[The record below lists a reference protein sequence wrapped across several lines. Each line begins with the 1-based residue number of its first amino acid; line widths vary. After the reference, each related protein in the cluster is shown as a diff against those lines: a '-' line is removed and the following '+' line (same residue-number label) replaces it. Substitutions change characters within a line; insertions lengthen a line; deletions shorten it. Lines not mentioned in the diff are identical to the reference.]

1 MTTAEPQASAIRTS
15 IERVEHLDGAD
26 LHDLC
31 DATDM
36 AILDGGGFGWLEP
49 PARETLEAFWRGVL
63 AVPER
68 ELFVVRLGGTI
79 CGSGQLILPSRN
91 DELQRHAAQIKSAFI
106 APWARG
112 HGLARDLT
120 LALELR
126 ARALKFMILNLDV
139 RATQEAA
146 IRIYD
151 NLGYIR
157 WGSHPAY
164 AWVKGELVEGYF
176 YYKNLKQTDLPKRQ

>member
-1 MTTAEPQASAIRTS
+1 VTTSEPQRPGIRTS
-15 IERVEHLDGAD
+15 IDRVERLDSAD
-26 LHDLC
+26 MHDLC

-36 AILDGGGFGWLEP
+36 AILDGGGFGWLDIP
-49 PARETLEAFWRGVL
+49 PRETLEAFWRGVL

-91 DELQRHAAQIKSAFI
+91 DESQRHASQIKSAFI

-120 LALELR
+120 LALEAR
-126 ARALKFMILNLDV
+126 ARALKFTILNLDV
-139 RATQEAA
+139 RETQEAA
-146 IRIYD
+146 IRMYD
-151 NLGYIR
+151 TLGYIR
-157 WGSHPAY
+157 WGTHPSY
-164 AWVKGELVEGYF
+164 AFVKGEMIEGFY
-176 YYKNLKQTDLPKRQ
+176 YYKNLKQTDLPKR

>member
-1 MTTAEPQASAIRTS
+1 MAAKSSSPSIRTS
-15 IERVEHLDGAD
+15 INRVDRLDARD
-26 LHDLC
+26 LGDLC
-31 DATDM
+31 EATDM

-49 PARETLEAFWRGVL
+49 PARDTLEAFWRGVM

-68 ELFVVRLGGTI
+68 ELFVVRLGGSI

-91 DELQRHAAQIKSAFI
+91 DESQRHAAQLKSDFI

-112 HGLARDLT
+112 HGLARELT
-120 LALELR
+120 LTLEAR
-126 ARALKFMILNLDV
+126 ARALKFTILNLDV

-157 WGSHPAY
+157 WGTHPNY
-164 AWVKGELVEGYF
+164 AKVRGDMIEGYY
-176 YYKNLKQTDLPKRQ
+176 YYKNLKQTDLPKR

>member
-1 MTTAEPQASAIRTS
+1 MMTAETQVAPIRTS
-15 IERVEHLDGAD
+15 IDRVERLDGAD

-49 PARETLEAFWRGVL
+49 PPRETLEAFWRGVL

-91 DELQRHAAQIKSAFI
+91 
-106 APWARG
+106 AP
-112 HGLARDLT
+112 DY
-120 LALELR
+120 EEVPE
-126 ARALKFMILNLDV
+126 DV
-139 RATQEAA
+139 RAELDVVFVEHMDEVLAAALVDPEA
-146 IRIYD
+146 
-151 NLGYIR
+151 
-157 WGSHPAY
+157 
-164 AWVKGELVEGYF
+164 ELD
-176 YYKNLKQTDLPKRQ
+176 TLPTEQPTVLT